1 MGILAFGWGPL
12 LFGPVV
18 AVGVDVVL
26 AEDLAGGLL
35 GEGDLKVVDDHED
48 AFSGVGYANAE
59 MVETAGPS
67 EGEFAELVDSVE
79 PDPVVTLEV
88 SRRRW

>member
-1 MGILAFGWGPL
+1 M
-12 LFGPVV
+12 
-18 AVGVDVVL
+18 

-35 GEGDLKVVDDHED
+35 GEGDLEVVDDHED
-48 AFSGVGYANAE
+48 AFSGVDDANAE
-59 MVETAGPS
+59 VVETAGPS

-79 PDPVVTLEV
+79 PDPVVALVV